1 MISPIQREPLL
12 LCVPN
17 FSEGRRSAVV
27 DSIAGAIA
35 GVGATVMDASMDA
48 DHNRAVVAFFGSA
61 AGVESGLL
69 EAARAAVRQ
78 IDLRTHSGE
87 HPRFGA
93 LDVAPV
99 VPLRDCSM
107 TDAVALSVAVAR
119 RLAAELDLPVYLYE
133 KSAARADR
141 ESLARVR
148 KLGARGLG
156 AALTGECAPDFGPEA
171 FHPSAGAIAVGARG
185 PLVAY
190 NVNLDTSDPG
200 PARRIAAAIRRMRDA
215 GDGMAGVRALGLTLA
230 SRGLTQVSTN
240 VTQPDRC
247 SARQVFDF
255 VGQRAA
261 GEGVEIVES
270 ELIGV
275 VSRAHLPP
283 EDVAVMRFSAL
294 RETQFIEHWTG
305 KH

>member
-1 MISPIQREPLL
+1 MQEKILL
-12 LCVPN
+12 DPS
-17 FSEGRRSAVV
+17 FRR
-27 DSIAGAIA
+27 
-35 GVGATVMDASMDA
+35 
-48 DHNRAVVAFFGSA
+48 
-61 AGVESGLL
+61 
-69 EAARAAVRQ
+69 
-78 IDLRTHSGE
+78 
-87 HPRFGA
+87 
-93 LDVAPV
+93 LDVIFTPE
-99 VPLRDCSM
+99 D
-107 TDAVALSVAVAR
+107 
-119 RLAAELDLPVYLYE
+119 
-133 KSAARADR
+133 
-141 ESLARVR
+141 LARVYAAGEVIWGR
-148 KLGARGLG
+148 NEPFPEADYDSIREEVGVIITGHWRHGDVSRWPKLRAVMEVGGGFPSPQSLDYAWCFSHNVRVLS
-156 AALTGECAPDFGPEA
+156 CAPAFGPQ
-171 FHPSAGAIAVGARG
+171 
-185 PLVAY
+185 VAE
-190 NVNLDTSDPG
+190 
-200 PARRIAAAIRRMRDA
+200 M
-215 GDGMAGVRALGLTLA
+215 ALGLTLA